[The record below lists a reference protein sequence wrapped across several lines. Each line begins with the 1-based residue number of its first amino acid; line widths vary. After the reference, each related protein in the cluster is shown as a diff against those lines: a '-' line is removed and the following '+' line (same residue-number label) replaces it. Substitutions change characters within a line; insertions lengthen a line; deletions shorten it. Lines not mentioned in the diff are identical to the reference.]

1 MSGHHDKPAKP
12 DVSGMLPLDDG
23 HQMYWEQWGNPDGQ
37 PVMYLHG
44 GPGGTLGAS
53 GYRHRWDL
61 GRTRLVAFEQRGCG
75 RSTPSAANPLVPLSD
90 FTMAKLISDIERLRR
105 SLGIKQ
111 WVLNGVSWGSTLALS
126 YAQAHPERVSGLVL
140 FAVTSTSE
148 AEVRWITETV
158 GAVFPE
164 AWDEFASFAEIHHPS
179 YTRGSGRIVKAYA
192 DLLASPDGQ
201 LRDAASQAWA
211 LWEDTHVSLGRDPV
225 VRDPRWDDARFRQAF
240 ARLTTHFW
248 SHAGFNDP
256 PLLERMDRIEHLPG
270 ILVHGRQDVSGPLR
284 TAWELH
290 RRWPG
295 SQLVICEHDGHGG
308 EQMTA
313 HWESANNTMLD
324 RLS

>member
-1 MSGHHDKPAKP
+1 M
-12 DVSGMLPLDDG
+12 PL
-23 HQMYWEQWGNPDGQ
+23 
-37 PVMYLHG
+37 
-44 GPGGTLGAS
+44 A
-53 GYRHRWDL
+53 
-61 GRTRLVAFEQRGCG
+61 
-75 RSTPSAANPLVPLSD
+75 D
-90 FTMAKLISDIERLRR
+90 FTTAKLISDIERLRR
-105 SLGIKQ
+105 SLGINQ

-179 YTRGSGRIVKAYA
+179 YTRDYGRIVQAYA

-248 SHAGFNDP
+248 SHSGFNDP
-256 PLLERMDRIEHLPG
+256 PLLERMDRIEHIPG

-308 EQMTA
+308 DQMTA

-324 RLS
+324 WLS